1 MSASFP
7 SRSGSWCWAAPI
19 ACGTSCAACARNPE
33 DGAATRRGKL
43 QAAGHQDMVDAGFFP
58 GRALCG
64 KPGPAVEPFGAALVV
79 QLQLAVAAGTR
90 ALQHR
95 VQYLPPP
102 LRTAHGPVYRQ
113 ATYAANAV
121 LRGHAR
127 QQAAGGHG
135 LPQAVVGDDML
146 RAGV

>member
-1 MSASFP
+1 MILARYRFVPHGFHGLSILAFFCLRPFFSPWGLIANSGMSASFP

-64 KPGPAVEPFGAALVV
+64 KPGPAVEPFGAALGV
-79 QLQLAVAAGTR
+79 QLHLAVAACTR
-90 ALQHR
+90 GLQQR
-95 VQYLPPP
+95 VQ
-102 LRTAHGPVYRQ
+102 
-113 ATYAANAV
+113 
-121 LRGHAR
+121 
-127 QQAAGGHG
+127 
-135 LPQAVVGDDML
+135 
-146 RAGV
+146 